1 MEEVYAVKYTMRELK
16 KTQIN
21 GKIFQ
26 AHDLEEVIL
35 LKLLILPKAIYK
47 FNAISIKVSKALF
60 T

>member
-16 KTQIN
+16 KTQIT

-35 LKLLILPKAIYK
+35 LKWLILPKAIYK
-47 FNAISIKVSKALF
+47 CNAISIKVPLIL
-60 T
+60 